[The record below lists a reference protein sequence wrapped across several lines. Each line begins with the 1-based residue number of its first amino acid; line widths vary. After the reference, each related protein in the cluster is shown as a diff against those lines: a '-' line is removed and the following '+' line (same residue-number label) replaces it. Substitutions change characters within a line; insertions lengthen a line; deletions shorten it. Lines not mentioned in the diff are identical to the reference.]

1 MKKCQ
6 GCIIC
11 PFIREIK
18 ILKGDNFVWKLASP
32 ISCISKNL
40 VYLIEC
46 EKERCRQKYI
56 GETERTLKD
65 RVSEHVSYIRS
76 KNITQATGFH
86 FNLPGHSLSDMK
98 VSGLELIRNP
108 DSEYRKERESY
119 IIRKFNTFYK
129 GINRIP

>member
-1 MKKCQ
+1 M
-6 GCIIC
+6 
-11 PFIREIK
+11 
-18 ILKGDNFVWKLASP
+18 LALLNSTL
-32 ISCISKNL
+32 SCKSKNL

-56 GETERTLKD
+56 GETERSLKD
-65 RVSEHVSYIRS
+65 RTSEHISYIRS
-76 KNITQATGFH
+76 KNLAQATGYH

-98 VSGLELIRNP
+98 VSGLELIKNP

-119 IIRKFNTFYK
+119 IIRKFNSFYK